1 LKGGEFYTRKAEQKG
16 RVRAASLP
24 ALHSRPAEGFSSIR
38 CLRGFARYKDRDVQP
53 KRTEDVSYADVEEWL
68 TAPSEIRRPLMPRF
82 RSRLSDPA
90 FRSALVANLKSH
102 PEWDPILFP
111 EKYKPKEPRPKGPG
125 NGQTRTAPGNRSHFA
140 RSIPMKLIVKFN
152 LVFIVVF
159 LLGLAAAGY
168 VSRELLQ
175 ANARDE
181 IVQSARLVMES
192 ALANRAYTS
201 SQVAP
206 LLQTQMKYSFLP
218 QSVPAYSATE
228 VFATVRKTF
237 PDYAYKEATLN
248 PTNPRNRANDWEADI
263 VNQFRNAADKPEVIG
278 ERDTPN
284 GRSFYIARPM
294 QIKNEACLACH
305 STVDAAPK
313 TLVDR
318 YGPANGFGW
327 KLNEVIG
334 AQIVSVPTDVPIAR
348 ANRAFQTF
356 MLSLTAVFRVHLRRA
371 EPYAMVHGDPARD
384 AAVAPRRPGEPG
396 REHGCARLRGEERRR
411 DRDSHSV
418 VQPHEEESSC
428 RR

>member
-1 LKGGEFYTRKAEQKG
+1 MR
-16 RVRAASLP
+16 
-24 ALHSRPAEGFSSIR
+24 
-38 CLRGFARYKDRDVQP
+38 
-53 KRTEDVSYADVEEWL
+53 
-68 TAPSEIRRPLMPRF
+68 
-82 RSRLSDPA
+82 
-90 FRSALVANLKSH
+90 
-102 PEWDPILFP
+102 
-111 EKYKPKEPRPKGPG
+111 
-125 NGQTRTAPGNRSHFA
+125 
-140 RSIPMKLIVKFN
+140 LIVKFN

-175 ANARDE
+175 RNARDE
-181 IVQSARLVMES
+181 IVHSARLVMES

-201 SQVAP
+201 SQVGP

-228 VFATVRKTF
+228 VFNTVRKTF
-237 PDYAYKEATLN
+237 PEYAYKEATLN

-263 VNQFRNAADKPEVIG
+263 VNQFRNASDRPEVIG

-284 GRSFYIARPM
+284 GRSFYIARPI
-294 QIKNEACLACH
+294 QIKNEACLICH

-313 TLVDR
+313 TLVER

-356 MLSLTAVFRVHLRRA
+356 MISLTVVFAIIFVVLNLMLWYTVIRPVTQLSRLADQVSQGENMEAPDFVVRSGD
-371 EPYAMVHGDPARD
+371 EIGVLTRSFNRMKKSLVQAMKML
-384 AAVAPRRPGEPG
+384 ET
-396 REHGCARLRGEERRR
+396 
-411 DRDSHSV
+411 
-418 VQPHEEESSC
+418 
-428 RR
+428 